1 MKNAKEIKFERSFTA
16 SRSIKQIK
24 KNTDRLYTLL
34 KVLNEN
40 AILPDSDFFILLTSL
55 NNYSIRISEFESIF
69 FDSKSN
75 KIVKNHKNLEVIAKN
90 NEHNMIL
97 TKKFKIFLNASDKNI
112 PKIKKI
118 LIEILIF
125 LKINYEYNIQNL
137 KEELKKIYN
146 IIVLY
151 EIYDIIDGILE
162 KICKI

>member
-1 MKNAKEIKFERSFTA
+1 MFKATEIKFERSFTA

-69 FDSKSN
+69 FDSKN
-75 KIVKNHKNLEVIAKN
+75 TTIVKNHKNLEFIVKN
-90 NEHNMIL
+90 NEHNKIL
-97 TKKFKIFLNASDKNI
+97 AKKLKIFLNTSDK
-112 PKIKKI
+112 KIKKI
-118 LIEILIF
+118 LKEILIF

-151 EIYDIIDGILE
+151 EVYDIIDGILE
-162 KICKI
+162 KIEN

>member
-1 MKNAKEIKFERSFTA
+1 MFKATEIKFERSFTA

-69 FDSKSN
+69 FDSKN
-75 KIVKNHKNLEVIAKN
+75 TTIVKNHKNLEFIVKN
-90 NEHNMIL
+90 NEHNKIL
-97 TKKFKIFLNASDKNI
+97 AKKLKIFLNTSDKNI
-112 PKIKKI
+112 QKIKKI
-118 LIEILIF
+118 LKEILIF

-151 EIYDIIDGILE
+151 EVYDIIDGILE
-162 KICKI
+162 KIEN

>member
-1 MKNAKEIKFERSFTA
+1 MFKATEIKFERSFTS

-69 FDSKSN
+69 FDSKN
-75 KIVKNHKNLEVIAKN
+75 TKIVKDHKNLEFIAKN
-90 NEHNMIL
+90 NEQNKIL
-97 TKKFKIFLNASDKNI
+97 AKKLKIFLNVNDKNI
-112 PKIKKI
+112 KKTKKI
-118 LIEILIF
+118 LKEILIF

-151 EIYDIIDGILE
+151 EVYDIIDGILE
-162 KICKI
+162 KIEN